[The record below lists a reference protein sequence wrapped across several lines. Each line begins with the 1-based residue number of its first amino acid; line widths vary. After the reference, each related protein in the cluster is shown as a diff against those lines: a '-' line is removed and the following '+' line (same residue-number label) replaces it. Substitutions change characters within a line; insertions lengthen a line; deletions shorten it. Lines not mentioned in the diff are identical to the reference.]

1 MKRRAREEYQSGI
14 REVAVVPGEIKGE
27 EVNDAS
33 SIMCVDE
40 TELCSRIPAQIL
52 TVSELDLFS
61 SDTNEKTPG
70 VQMKNRGAHSNVN
83 SSNAL

>member
-1 MKRRAREEYQSGI
+1 MKRRARKEYQSSI

-40 TELCSRIPAQIL
+40 TELCRRIPAQIL
-52 TVSELDLFS
+52 TVSELYLFS
-61 SDTNEKTPG
+61 SATNEKNPG
-70 VQMKNRGAHSNVN
+70 CSDEEQRRSLECSLKKI
-83 SSNAL
+83 